1 MVMVMHGL
9 EADNKQQGPMVSYLN
24 KLMADAIQRG
34 ASDLHFEP
42 YEQCYRVRCR
52 IDGVLQELSQPAAS
66 WSSAIAARLKV
77 MAQLDIAEKRLPQD
91 GRMRLRITPQK
102 TIDVRLSTLPT
113 LHGEKLV
120 MRILDSSNALL
131 AIDAL
136 GYSAEQQAQYQQ
148 ALQQA
153 QGMILV
159 TGPTGSGKTLSLYSG
174 LNILN
179 TPERNIS
186 SAEDPIEI
194 NLVGINQVQIN
205 QKIGFTFAEA
215 LRAFL
220 RQDPDVLMVGEIR
233 DRETAE
239 IAIKAAQT
247 GHLVL
252 STLHTNSA
260 AESLTRLLNM
270 GIPAYNIATSVT
282 LIIAQRLVRLLCT
295 QCKQAHN
302 LPLAQLHQHGFTAD
316 HIASMALFSAR
327 GCEHCNHG
335 YKGRTGIYEVMPISA
350 SLQALIMAGASSLQL
365 AKQAQQQG
373 MQTLRQAA
381 LGLAAAGL
389 TSVLEANRV
398 SNL

>member
-1 MVMVMHGL
+1 MVLAMHGL
-9 EADNKQQGPMVSYLN
+9 EADSKQHGPIVSYLN
-24 KLMADAIQRG
+24 KLMGDAIQRG

-42 YEQCYRVRCR
+42 YEQQYRVRCR
-52 IDGVLQELSQPAAS
+52 IDGVLQELSRPAAS

-91 GRMRLRITPQK
+91 GRMRLRVSPHK

-120 MRILDSSNALL
+120 LRILDSSAALL
-131 AIDAL
+131 AMDAL
-136 GYSAEQQAQYQQ
+136 GYTALQKQQYQQ
-148 ALQQA
+148 ALYKS

-174 LNILN
+174 LNLLN
-179 TPERNIS
+179 TAERNIS
-186 SAEDPIEI
+186 SAEDPVEI

-205 QKIGFTFAEA
+205 QKVGFSFAEA

-233 DRETAE
+233 DGETAE

-252 STLHTNSA
+252 STLHTNCA

-282 LIIAQRLVRLLCT
+282 LIIAQRLVRRLCQ
-295 QCKQAHN
+295 QCKQAQQ
-302 LPLAQLHQHGFTAD
+302 LPLTQLQQQGFSAD
-316 HIASMALFSAR
+316 HISNISLFSAG
-327 GCEHCNHG
+327 GCEHCNQG

-350 SLQALIMAGASSLQL
+350 SLQALIMAGASSLQI

-381 LGLAAAGL
+381 LGLAAAGV
-389 TSVLEANRV
+389 TSLLEANRV

>member
-350 SLQALIMAGASSLQL
+350 SFQAVIMAGARSLQL
-365 AKQAQQQG
+365 AKLAPQHR
-373 MQTLRQAA
+373 MQTLRQAP

>member
-1 MVMVMHGL
+1 MVLAIHGL
-9 EADNKQQGPMVSYLN
+9 EADSKQHGPIVSYLN
-24 KLMADAIQRG
+24 KLMVDAIQRG

-42 YEQCYRVRCR
+42 YEQQYRVRCR
-52 IDGVLQELSQPAAS
+52 IDGVLQELNRPAAS

-91 GRMRLRITPQK
+91 GRMRLRIHPTK
-102 TIDVRLSTLPT
+102 TIDARLSTLPT
-113 LHGEKLV
+113 LYGEKLV
-120 MRILDSSNALL
+120 LRILDSNDLLL
-131 AIDAL
+131 AMDAL
-136 GYSAEQQAQYQQ
+136 GYSAVQQQHYQQ
-148 ALQQA
+148 ALHKN

-174 LNILN
+174 LNLLN
-179 TPERNIS
+179 TSERNIS
-186 SAEDPIEI
+186 SAEDPVEI

-205 QKIGFTFAEA
+205 QKIGFSFAEA

-233 DRETAE
+233 DHETAE

-282 LIIAQRLVRLLCT
+282 LIIAQRLVRLLCP
-295 QCKQAHN
+295 QCKQAQQ
-302 LPLAQLHQHGFTAD
+302 LPLTQLQQHGFSAD
-316 HIASMALFSAR
+316 HISSISLFSAR
-327 GCEHCNHG
+327 GCAHCNQG

-350 SLQALIMAGASSLQL
+350 SLQALIMAGASSLQI

>member
-1 MVMVMHGL
+1 MVLAMHGL
-9 EADNKQQGPMVSYLN
+9 EADSKQHGPIVSYLN
-24 KLMADAIQRG
+24 KLMGDAIQRG

-42 YEQCYRVRCR
+42 YEQQYRVRCR
-52 IDGVLQELSQPAAS
+52 IDGVLQELSRPAVS

-91 GRMRLRITPQK
+91 GRMRLRVSPHK

-120 MRILDSSNALL
+120 LRILDSSAALL
-131 AIDAL
+131 AMDAL
-136 GYSAEQQAQYQQ
+136 GYTALQQQQYQQ
-148 ALQQA
+148 ALYKS

-174 LNILN
+174 LNLLN
-179 TPERNIS
+179 SAERNIS
-186 SAEDPIEI
+186 SAEDPVEI
-194 NLVGINQVQIN
+194 NLFGINQVQIN
-205 QKIGFTFAEA
+205 QKVGFSFAEA

-252 STLHTNSA
+252 STLHTNCA

-270 GIPAYNIATSVT
+270 GIPAYNIATSVS
-282 LIIAQRLVRLLCT
+282 LIIAQRLVRRLCQ
-295 QCKQAHN
+295 QCKQGQQ
-302 LPLAQLHQHGFTAD
+302 LPLTQLKQQGFSDD
-316 HIASMALFSAR
+316 HISNISLFSAR
-327 GCEHCNHG
+327 GCEHCNQG
-335 YKGRTGIYEVMPISA
+335 YKGRTGIYELMPISA
-350 SLQALIMAGASSLQL
+350 SLQALIMAGASSLQI

-381 LGLAAAGL
+381 LGLAAAGV
-389 TSVLEANRV
+389 TSLLEANRV

>member
-1 MVMVMHGL
+1 MVMTMHGL
-9 EADNKQQGPMVSYLN
+9 EADSKQHGPIVSYLN
-24 KLMADAIQRG
+24 KLMGDAIQRG

-42 YEQCYRVRCR
+42 YEQHYRVRCR
-52 IDGVLQELSQPAAS
+52 IDGVLQELSRPAAS

-91 GRMRLRITPQK
+91 GRMRLRVSPQK

-120 MRILDSSNALL
+120 LRILDSSDALM
-131 AIDAL
+131 AMDAL
-136 GYSAEQQAQYQQ
+136 GYTAEQQLHYQQ
-148 ALQQA
+148 ALHKA

-179 TPERNIS
+179 TAERNIS

-205 QKIGFTFAEA
+205 QKVGFSFAEA

-282 LIIAQRLVRLLCT
+282 LIIAQRLVRRLCQ
-295 QCKQAHN
+295 QCKQAQQ
-302 LPLAQLHQHGFTAD
+302 LPLTQLQQHGFSAE
-316 HIASMALFSAR
+316 HIASISLFSAR

-350 SLQALIMAGASSLQL
+350 SLQALIMAGASSLQV

-373 MQTLRQAA
+373 MQSLRQAA
-381 LGLAAAGL
+381 LGLAAAGV
-389 TSVLEANRV
+389 TSLLEANRV